1 MKFLITGGAGFIG
14 SALIRFLIK
23 ETEHELLN
31 LDKLSYS
38 GSLES
43 LNNISTNSRY
53 KFIKGDICNRKLIS
67 DIFFQFNPEVVVHL
81 AAETHVDRS
90 IDQPAEFV
98 KTNILGT
105 SIMLECAYEYWKR
118 ISGNKRFIFH
128 HISTDEVFGSLGK
141 KGFFKENTAYN
152 PNSPYSAS
160 KASSDHLVRAWNKTY
175 GFPTFI
181 TNSSNNY
188 GPYQFPEKLIPLTI
202 INALE
207 NKTIPIYGNGKQIR
221 DWLYVEDHIQA
232 IYKVITKGDVGET
245 YNIGGNNEKS
255 NIEVANAICE
265 ILDEIIPNKINNN
278 SSYKKLIKF
287 VSDRPGHDQRY
298 AIDTHKIKKRID
310 WKPVET
316 FETGLRKTVEW
327 YICNADWYKNTKGNQ
342 YKRQGL
348 GIIKKNLKR

>member
-43 LNNISTNSRY
+43 LNNISKNSRY
-53 KFIKGDICNRKLIS
+53 KFIKGDICNRTLIS
-67 DIFFQFNPEVVVHL
+67 DIFLQFNPEVVVHL

-118 ISGNKRFIFH
+118 ISGKKKFIFH

-298 AIDTHKIKKRID
+298 AIDTNKIKKKTG

-327 YICNADWYKNTKGNQ
+327 YICNAEWYKNTKGNQ
-342 YKRQGL
+342 YKRRGL
-348 GIIKKNLKR
+348 GIIQKNLNR